1 MDLNGYLKV
10 VRRFYEKLERTNQ
23 KEKVIK
29 RKRNNLYVKWVGS
42 DNSFNSQINKKYL
55 IEQNSLA

>member
-1 MDLNGYLKV
+1 MDLNGDLKV

-29 RKRNNLYVKWVGS
+29 RKRNNLYVKRVGS

-55 IEQNSLA
+55 IE